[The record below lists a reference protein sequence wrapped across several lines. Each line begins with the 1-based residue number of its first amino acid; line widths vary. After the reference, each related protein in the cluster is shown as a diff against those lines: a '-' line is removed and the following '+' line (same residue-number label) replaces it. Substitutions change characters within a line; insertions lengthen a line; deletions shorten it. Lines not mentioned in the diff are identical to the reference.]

1 MPFTLTI
8 LATLLLYTW
17 VLEPRGVPVAAPAAV
32 VAGAAVLNNV
42 WSGEWGL
49 SRRALVPA
57 SRATALFTLPAVLLL
72 LGAGMAI
79 GTLHDRADFLGNLGE
94 LVPWGGAQQ
103 WLLQTIVLRETR
115 RHLPPRA
122 SVVVAALL
130 FAVVHAPNVFLMA
143 MTFVGALGWCAI
155 YLRYPN
161 ILPLAVSH
169 AIATLAI
176 LYAFDDGITGRLR
189 IGRAFLALGE
199 R

>member
-17 VLEPRGVPVAAPAAV
+17 VLEPRGVPVAAPAVIIGVTAI
-32 VAGAAVLNNV
+32 LNNA

-49 SRRALVPA
+49 SLRAFLPA
-57 SRATALFTLPAVLLL
+57 SRATVVFTLPAVLLIL
-72 LGAGMAI
+72 AAGMVI
-79 GTLHDRADFLGNLGE
+79 GTLHDRSDLLGNLAE

-103 WLLQTIVLRETR
+103 WLLQTVVLREVR
-115 RHLPPRA
+115 RHVPPRA

-130 FAVVHAPNVFLMA
+130 FALVHMPNVFLMS

-155 YLRYPN
+155 YMRHPN
-161 ILPLAVSH
+161 IIPLGVSH

-176 LYAFDDGITGRLR
+176 LYAFDDDITGRLR
-189 IGRAFLALGE
+189 IGPAYLRL
-199 R
+199 RP

>member
-32 VAGAAVLNNV
+32 IGVAAVLNNIR
-42 WSGEWGL
+42 SGEWGL
-49 SRRALVPA
+49 SPRALIPA
-57 SRATALFTLPAVLLL
+57 SRATALFTLPAVLLIL
-72 LGAGMAI
+72 AAGIAI
-79 GTLHDRADFLGNLGE
+79 GTFHDRADFLGNLGE

-130 FAVVHAPNVFLMA
+130 FALVHAPNVFLMS
-143 MTFVGALGWCAI
+143 MTVVGALGWCAI
-155 YLRYPN
+155 YMRYPN
-161 ILPLAVSH
+161 IIPLALSH

-176 LYAFDDGITGRLR
+176 LYAFDDDITGRLR
-189 IGRAFLALGE
+189 IGPAYLRL
-199 R
+199 RP